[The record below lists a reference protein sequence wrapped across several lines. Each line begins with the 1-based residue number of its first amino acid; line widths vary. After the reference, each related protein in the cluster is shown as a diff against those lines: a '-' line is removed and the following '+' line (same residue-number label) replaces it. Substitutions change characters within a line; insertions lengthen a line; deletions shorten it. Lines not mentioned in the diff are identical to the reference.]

1 MNNKMNEQYKDWF
14 KSRIQKKRRKTN
26 YLFFITWLAIF
37 VEVYLI
43 LPLLEYETDWKYP
56 GYLLL
61 GCTVILGVV
70 YFRLK

>member
-37 VEVYLI
+37 TEVYLI
-43 LPLLEYETDWKYP
+43 LPLLEYETDWKYL